1 MIVRDRPS
9 GLKLFLLLR
18 GSVLQQIWK
27 VLLIN
32 VLLATLVTFT
42 HGVLFSQKITLTAI
56 PVSYTHLD
64 VYKRQVFT
72 LVVGATLLV
81 LTALAHQS
89 VRSHRYHARATEDL
103 EAAGDTTQNGDR

>member
-32 VLLATLVTFT
+32 VLLATLC
-42 HGVLFSQKITLTAI
+42 
-56 PVSYTHLD
+56 
-64 VYKRQVFT
+64 
-72 LVVGATLLV
+72 
-81 LTALAHQS
+81 
-89 VRSHRYHARATEDL
+89 
-103 EAAGDTTQNGDR
+103 